1 MGNFP
6 NLEESV
12 LTVDSISFARGTKV
26 VVSTLR
32 TLVADTSDRSQIAT
46 IAYDTLMDFLRL
58 SNFLLL
64 LTVSLHEVLVDH
76 SLDLFFGFFKHLI
89 HATEAV
95 TASLLALAAGFVFL
109 GVDLCTFALEAF
121 DVVSKALTSS
131 STLLARLTVFVDF
144 SAFALSAF

>member
-12 LTVDSISFARGTKV
+12 LTVDSFSFARGAKV
-26 VVSTLR
+26 IVSTLR
-32 TLVADTSDRSQIAT
+32 ALVADTSDWGQIAPV
-46 IAYDTLMDFLRL
+46 AYDTLMDFLRF

-89 HATEAV
+89 HATKAV

-109 GVDLCTFALEAF
+109 WVDLCTFALEAF
-121 DVVSKALTSS
+121 DVVSEALTSS
-131 STLLARLTVFVDF
+131 STLLARLTVFVDL
-144 SAFALSAF
+144 STFALSAL